1 MVFPTAMRISSRQ
14 ADAIIAVS
22 ESTRQDVIRLLDID
36 PGKIFTTQL
45 GVDPSFKVIDENDS
59 LEKAASNYGLPEN
72 FILYLGTIE
81 PRKNLPLLI
90 KSYKRLVDSGTK
102 HKLVLVGKYG
112 WMYKEVLHLVDE
124 LKLTNWVYFTGYIP
138 QEDLPL
144 VYNLATLFVYP
155 TIYEGFGLPVL
166 EAMACGV
173 PVITSQISSLPEIV
187 GDAGVLIPVS
197 GAGALYDAM
206 DRLLQ
211 NKSLRDELI
220 KAGLTRAKTFSW
232 ERTAQLTYKIYQK
245 VLGSSKT

>member
-1 MVFPTAMRISSRQ
+1 M
-14 ADAIIAVS
+14 
-22 ESTRQDVIRLLDID
+22 
-36 PGKIFTTQL
+36 
-45 GVDPSFKVIDENDS
+45 IDENEP

-112 WMYKEVLHLVDE
+112 WMYKEVLNLVDE
-124 LKLTNWVYFTGYIP
+124 LNLTNWVYFTGYIP

-197 GAGALYDAM
+197 DAGALYDAM

-232 ERTAQLTYKIYQK
+232 ERTAQLTCKIYQK